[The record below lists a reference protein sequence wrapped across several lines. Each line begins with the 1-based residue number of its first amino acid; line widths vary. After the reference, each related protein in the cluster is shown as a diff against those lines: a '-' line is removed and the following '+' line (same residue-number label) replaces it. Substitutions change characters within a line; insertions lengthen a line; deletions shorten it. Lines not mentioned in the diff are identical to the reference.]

1 MGNKKH
7 IEIGWPEQGAEGG
20 VDGDGVQTLA
30 PVKEGVQGG
39 SSSPDRGGWAK
50 WTLRHFVWSHL
61 FGRKDYPE
69 NVNSLRAM
77 LELETFRMLDSIPK
91 GTPQSISLEPGAQED
106 ISLLIL
112 SNVLFS

>member
-7 IEIGWPEQGAEGG
+7 IAIGWPEQGAEGG

-50 WTLRHFVWSHL
+50 WTYLAIL
-61 FGRKDYPE
+61 FGAIYLAGRTT
-69 NVNSLRAM
+69 LRM
-77 LELETFRMLDSIPK
+77 
-91 GTPQSISLEPGAQED
+91 
-106 ISLLIL
+106 
-112 SNVLFS
+112 

>member
-1 MGNKKH
+1 MGNKKQ
-7 IEIGWPEQGAEGG
+7 IQIGWPEQGAEGG
-20 VDGDGVQTLA
+20 VDGDGVQILA
-30 PVKEGVQGG
+30 PVKEGVQRG
-39 SSSPDRGGWAK
+39 SSPDQGWVGKMDA
-50 WTLRHFVWSHL
+50 LGHFVWSHL
-61 FGRKDYPE
+61 FGRKHYTE